1 MRAALLHKLTAA
13 LRGVPLTHA
22 RSQDDEEPYQC
33 SPAPPATAM
42 KEQLLIGKTILL
54 TGAGGLIGKG
64 IAHALAQHGA
74 NIYCCDIDKQTQEE
88 LVDDLRKY
96 QVRAECFITDVSQP
110 SQVDLLCAALTK
122 LTPEVDVL
130 IHAAGIRTLR
140 SPFPNQ
146 NAAAWTSTLQTN
158 LVGALYLTKRMCER
172 MIQRAVPGSIIFITS
187 IHQSTVW
194 GEVGYSASKA
204 ALGAAIKELAL
215 DLAAHGIRVNGI
227 APGAVGEDAQ
237 GKPLPH
243 PPTPL
248 QHTMVMPSSIGRA
261 AVFLASEYFS
271 PSITGTVITVDGG
284 LSLHSYLSAMEQS
297 AQ

>member
-1 MRAALLHKLTAA
+1 MRAALLHKLVAA
-13 LRGVPLTHA
+13 LRGVPLTHT
-22 RSQDDEEPYQC
+22 RSHAVGEPYQC
-33 SPAPPATAM
+33 SPVTPAIAM
-42 KEQLLIGKTILL
+42 KEKLLIGKTILL

-74 NIYCCDIDKQTQEE
+74 NIYCCDIDKRSQEE

-96 QVRAECFITDVSQP
+96 QVRTERFITDVSQP
-110 SQVDLLCAALTK
+110 SHVDLLCDALTK
-122 LTPEVDVL
+122 ITPEVDVL
-130 IHAAGIRTLR
+130 IHAAGIMAPR

-146 NAAAWTSTLQTN
+146 NAAAWTSTFQTN
-158 LVGALYLTKRMCER
+158 VVGALYLTKRVCER

-194 GEVGYSASKA
+194 GEVGYGASKA

-271 PSITGTVITVDGG
+271 TSITGTVITVDGG
-284 LSLHSYLSAMEQS
+284 LSLHSYLSAMEPS